1 VAGAG
6 AAARGRD
13 ALRKG
18 KQIEAEFRN
27 AITESD
33 APVSP
38 GMPPVHADSAQA
50 LAFRE
55 AQAELRKTSRLGA
68 LNAG

>member
-1 VAGAG
+1 MAERATPHAPAEVP
-6 AAARGRD
+6 AA
-13 ALRKG
+13 
-18 KQIEAEFRN
+18 
-27 AITESD
+27 

-38 GMPPVHADSAQA
+38 GMPPLIVEAPEA

-55 AQAELRKTSRLGA
+55 AQAELRRTSRLGA